1 MPLSNAPGRQR
12 TPHIYAPKGGLTG
25 THRRD
30 KIERTTE
37 VMPLIMAADF
47 TVIMAA
53 DFTTTKNLVVAK
65 EAVHEIPASQLH
77 QPQESE

>member
-25 THRRD
+25 THRRGR
-30 KIERTTE
+30 IERTRE
-37 VMPLIMAADF
+37 VVPLIMAADF
-47 TVIMAA
+47 TA
-53 DFTTTKNLVVAK
+53 TKNLLVAK

-77 QPQESE
+77 QPQENE